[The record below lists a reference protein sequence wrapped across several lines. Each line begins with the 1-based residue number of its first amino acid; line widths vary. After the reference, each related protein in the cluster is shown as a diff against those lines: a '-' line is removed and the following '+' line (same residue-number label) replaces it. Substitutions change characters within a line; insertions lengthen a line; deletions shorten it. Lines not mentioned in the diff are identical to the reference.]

1 MWLTG
6 ETLGAGVSHNL
17 GTLNQLLHL
26 FNKLQ
31 NRKCFI
37 VRWERAPPS
46 DAIKANNLNAVL
58 PNAWSKSNQCG
69 LLEDD
74 SQAQPGER
82 EGGVQVYSQ
91 EKGLMKSKWNV
102 LECSRSKLRSSL
114 LRRENS
120 VWDVSHSGGLRDNWG
135 PGFLERK
142 KNVEKVMERKREGT
156 WWLTLRWMLYIRCFI
171 SSHKLTSR
179 EVRSC
184 ISLIWQ
190 VGHQR
195 HREVK

>member
-46 DAIKANNLNAVL
+46 DEIKANNLNAVL
-58 PNAWSKSNQCG
+58 PNPWSKPNQCG
-69 LLEDD
+69 LSEDD

-82 EGGVQVYSQ
+82 GGGVQSG
-91 EKGLMKSKWNV
+91 KGVDEVQMECARMFQIKAALIP
-102 LECSRSKLRSSL
+102 LEEGKFCVRCITQ
-114 LRRENS
+114 
-120 VWDVSHSGGLRDNWG
+120 WG
-135 PGFLERK
+135 TQG
-142 KNVEKVMERKREGT
+142 
-156 WWLTLRWMLYIRCFI
+156 
-171 SSHKLTSR
+171 
-179 EVRSC
+179 
-184 ISLIWQ
+184 
-190 VGHQR
+190 
-195 HREVK
+195 